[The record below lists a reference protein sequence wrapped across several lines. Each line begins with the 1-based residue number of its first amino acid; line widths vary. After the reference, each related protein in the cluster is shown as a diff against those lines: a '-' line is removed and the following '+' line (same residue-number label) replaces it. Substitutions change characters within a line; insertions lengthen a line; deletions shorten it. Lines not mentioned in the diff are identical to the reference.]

1 MKVKLLALFIS
12 VAGFANAQCDA
23 SFSWSFNSAT
33 DTLSLT
39 ANADNFGFIDKWF
52 VNDTI
57 TNAGAESY
65 YNLNTFKVAIPYG
78 IYNFYVT
85 HLIANGNG
93 YICSLIDTIDIDN
106 TNGSICDPRFLVKV
120 DYVVPYT
127 ILYGVNHPDLSHIW
141 ILGGDTISTSYNCP
155 IDQQV
160 NFSIQHIVYNNSG
173 CYEEITDT
181 VGDVTTVFETVPVA
195 EIGTPYPNPT
205 EGNISI
211 PVNAIKT
218 SQLAIAVYNLLG
230 QPVLNQNNMVSAG
243 NQTILLPT
251 EGLAQGIY
259 ILQIADKKT
268 GAVVTKKIV
277 KD

>member
-1 MKVKLLALFIS
+1 MKVKLLAIFIS
-12 VAGFANAQCDA
+12 VAGFANAQYDA

-78 IYNFYVT
+78 IYNFYIT
-85 HLIANGNG
+85 HLIANGTG
-93 YICSLIDTIDIDN
+93 YICSVIDTIDIDN
-106 TNGSICDPRFLVKV
+106 TNGSICDPGFLVKV

-141 ILGGDTISTSYNCP
+141 IFGDDTISTTYYCG

-173 CYEEITDT
+173 CYQELIDT
-181 VGDVTTVFETVPVA
+181 VGEVTTLSETVPDV
-195 EIGTPYPNPT
+195 EIGSPFPNPT
-205 EGNISI
+205 KDNITVSI
-211 PVNAIKT
+211 NAKKLQSLT
-218 SQLAIAVYNLLG
+218 FTAYNLLG
-230 QPVLNQNNMVSAG
+230 QPVLSQNISVSSG
-243 NQTILLPT
+243 NQTIKLPT
-251 EGLAQGIY
+251 ENLAQGIY
-259 ILQIADKKT
+259 ILHIADKRT